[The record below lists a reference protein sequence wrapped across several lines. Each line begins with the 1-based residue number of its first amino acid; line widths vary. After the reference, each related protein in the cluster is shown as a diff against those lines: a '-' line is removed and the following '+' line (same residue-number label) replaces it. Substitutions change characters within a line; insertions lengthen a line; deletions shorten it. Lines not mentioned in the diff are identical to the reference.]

1 MKKSLFLAV
10 VLLLSA
16 CASPVASPETATP
29 QVVSVYASAATQ
41 PWLPDLYGCAEQ
53 AAVVVRLAVSPAEA
67 EIRLR
72 VGEPENLS
80 SPAYQIGSE
89 ELLVVTHRESP
100 VQNLTEEQ
108 ARALFAQG
116 QAGVQVWVYASG
128 EDVQEVFERQLM
140 NGSGISSLAR
150 LAANPQQMSDTLN
163 VEKDAVGVLPR
174 HWKVGPARDV
184 FVLPGVPVLALTN
197 DAPNEIVQALL
208 ACVQKKNA
216 P

>member
-53 AAVVVRLAVSPAEA
+53 AAVVVRLVVSPAEA

-80 SPAYQIGSE
+80 SLAYQLGSE

-128 EDVQEVFERQLM
+128 EDVQDVFERQLM

-150 LAANPQQMSDTLN
+150 LAANPQQMADTLN

>member
-208 ACVQKKNA
+208 ACMQKKNA

>member
-150 LAANPQQMSDTLN
+150 LAANPQQMADTLN